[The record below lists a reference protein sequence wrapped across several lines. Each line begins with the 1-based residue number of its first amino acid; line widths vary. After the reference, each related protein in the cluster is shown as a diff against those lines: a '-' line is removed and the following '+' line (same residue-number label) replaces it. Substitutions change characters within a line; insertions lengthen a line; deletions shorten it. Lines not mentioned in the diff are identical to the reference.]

1 MAFYQSTFAFLCFNC
16 FSLRRYASLD
26 SIFQIEDKAV
36 SERSRQ
42 VWYQVRAQRILIL
55 AKIMTGM
62 AMHLNLRLPV
72 ANLAAPRSTVA
83 KAVPRCTSLAGAKQS
98 AFFGGSVQKFA
109 SLQKRCPSQQRSST
123 ILVEAAKK
131 SVGDLSKGDLEGKVV
146 LVRSGSING

>member
-1 MAFYQSTFAFLCFNC
+1 M
-16 FSLRRYASLD
+16 YASLD

-42 VWYQVRAQRILIL
+42 VWYQLRAHRILIL
-55 AKIMTGM
+55 AIMTGM

-123 ILVEAAKK
+123 VLVEAAKK